1 MKYEPYRIIKKP
13 VISEKS
19 TMMSERENK
28 YVFEVATD
36 ANKIQIKRAV
46 EEIFSVGVT
55 KVRTMRIRGK
65 LKRVRLQYGRTPEW
79 KKAIVTLKQGDR
91 IELF

>member
-1 MKYEPYRIIKKP
+1 MKYDPYKIIRKP
-13 VISEKS
+13 VVSEKS
-19 TMMSERENK
+19 TLLTERDNK
-28 YVFEVATD
+28 YVFEVALE

-46 EEIFSVGVT
+46 EEVFKVGVK
-55 KVRTMRIRGK
+55 KVRTMRVRGK
-65 LKRVRLQYGRTPEW
+65 MKRVRVQLGRTPER

>member
-1 MKYEPYRIIKKP
+1 MKYDPYKIIKRP

-19 TMMSERENK
+19 TFLTESDNK
-28 YVFEVATD
+28 YVFEVALD

-46 EEIFSVGVT
+46 QEIFKVGVT
-55 KVRTMRIRGK
+55 KVRTLRMSGK
-65 LKRVRLQYGRTPEW
+65 KKRVRLQMGRTPDW
-79 KKAIVTLKQGDR
+79 KKAIVTLKEGDR

>member
-1 MKYEPYRIIKKP
+1 MKYDPYKIIKRP

-19 TMMSERENK
+19 TILSERDNK
-28 YVFEVATD
+28 YVFEVSTD
-36 ANKIQIKRAV
+36 ANKIQIKKAV
-46 EEIFSVGVT
+46 EDIFKVGVT
-55 KVRTMRIRGK
+55 KVRTMRMRGK

-79 KKAIVTLKQGDR
+79 KKAIVTLKKGDS

>member
-1 MKYEPYRIIKKP
+1 MKYDPYKIIKKP
-13 VISEKS
+13 MISEKS
-19 TMMSERENK
+19 TLLTERDNK
-28 YVFEVATD
+28 YVFEVALE
-36 ANKIQIKRAV
+36 ANKIQIKKAV
-46 EEIFSVGVT
+46 EEVFKVGVK

-65 LKRVRLQYGRTPEW
+65 MKRVRVQLGRTAER

>member
-1 MKYEPYRIIKKP
+1 MKYDPYQIIKKP
-13 VISEKS
+13 VISEK
-19 TMMSERENK
+19 TTILTERDNK
-28 YVFEVATD
+28 YVFEVDTR

-46 EEIFSVGVT
+46 EEVFKVGVT
-55 KVRTMRIRGK
+55 KVRTMRVRGK
-65 LKRVRLQYGRTPEW
+65 AKRVRFKVGLTPER

>member
-1 MKYEPYRIIKKP
+1 MKYDPYKIIRKP
-13 VISEKS
+13 VVSEKS
-19 TMMSERENK
+19 TLLTERDNK
-28 YVFEVATD
+28 YVFEVALE
-36 ANKIQIKRAV
+36 ANKIQIKKAV
-46 EEIFSVGVT
+46 EEVFKVGVT

-65 LKRVRLQYGRTPEW
+65 MKRVRVQLGRTPER

>member
-1 MKYEPYRIIKKP
+1 MKYDPYKIIKRP

-19 TMMSERENK
+19 TILSEKDNK
-28 YVFEVATD
+28 YVFEVSLD
-36 ANKIQIKRAV
+36 ANKIQIKKAV
-46 EEIFSVGVT
+46 EDIFKVGVT
-55 KVRTMRIRGK
+55 KVRTMRMRGK

-79 KKAIVTLKQGDR
+79 KKAIVTLKKGDS

>member
-1 MKYEPYRIIKKP
+1 MKYDPYKIIKRP

-19 TMMSERENK
+19 TILSEKDNN
-28 YVFEVATD
+28 YVFEVSLD
-36 ANKIQIKRAV
+36 ANKIQIKKAV
-46 EEIFSVGVT
+46 EEIFKVGVT
-55 KVRTMRIRGK
+55 KVRTMRMRGK

-79 KKAIVTLKQGDR
+79 KKAIVTLKKGDS

>member
-1 MKYEPYRIIKKP
+1 MKYDPYRIIKRP

-19 TMMSERENK
+19 TILTEKDNK
-28 YVFEVATD
+28 YVFEVAPN
-36 ANKIQIKRAV
+36 ANKIQIKKAV
-46 EEIFSVGVT
+46 EDAFKVGVVR
-55 KVRTMRIRGK
+55 VRTMTMPGK
-65 LKRVRLQYGRTPEW
+65 TKRVRLQIGRTSSW

>member
-1 MKYEPYRIIKKP
+1 MKYDPYKIIKRP

-19 TMMSERENK
+19 TILSEKDNK
-28 YVFEVATD
+28 YVFEVSLD
-36 ANKIQIKRAV
+36 ANKIQIKKAV
-46 EEIFSVGVT
+46 EEIFKVGVT
-55 KVRTMRIRGK
+55 KVRTMRMRGK

-79 KKAIVTLKQGDR
+79 KKAIVTLKKGDS

>member
-1 MKYEPYRIIKKP
+1 MKYDPYKIIRKP
-13 VISEKS
+13 VVSEKS
-19 TMMSERENK
+19 TLLTERDNK
-28 YVFEVATD
+28 YVFEVALE
-36 ANKIQIKRAV
+36 ANKIQIKKAV
-46 EEIFSVGVT
+46 EEVFKVGVT

-65 LKRVRLQYGRTPEW
+65 MKRVRAQLGRTPER

>member
-1 MKYEPYRIIKKP
+1 MKYDPYKIIKKP
-13 VISEKS
+13 VVSEKS
-19 TMMSERENK
+19 TLLTERDNK
-28 YVFEVATD
+28 YVFEVALE
-36 ANKIQIKRAV
+36 ANKIQIKKAV
-46 EEIFSVGVT
+46 EEVFKVGVT

-65 LKRVRLQYGRTPEW
+65 MKRVRVQLGRTRER

>member
-1 MKYEPYRIIKKP
+1 MNYDPYKIIKKP

-19 TMMSERENK
+19 TLLTERDNK
-28 YVFEVATD
+28 YVFEVDTH
-36 ANKIQIKRAV
+36 ANKIQIKRAI
-46 EEIFSVGVT
+46 EEVFKVGVT
-55 KVRTMRIRGK
+55 KVRTMRVRGK
-65 LKRVRLQYGRTPEW
+65 AKRVRFKVGLTPER

>member
-1 MKYEPYRIIKKP
+1 MKYDPYKIIKRP

-19 TMMSERENK
+19 TILSERDNK
-28 YVFEVATD
+28 YVFEVSLD
-36 ANKIQIKRAV
+36 ANKIQIKKAV
-46 EEIFSVGVT
+46 EDIFKVGVT
-55 KVRTMRIRGK
+55 KVRTMRMRGK

-79 KKAIVTLKQGDR
+79 KKAIVTLKKGDS